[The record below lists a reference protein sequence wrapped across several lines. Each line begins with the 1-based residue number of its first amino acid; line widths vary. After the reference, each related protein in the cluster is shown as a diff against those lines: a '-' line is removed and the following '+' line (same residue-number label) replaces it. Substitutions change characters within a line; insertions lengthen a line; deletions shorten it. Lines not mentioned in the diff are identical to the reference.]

1 MKIIYDVMG
10 GDNAP
15 LEIIKGAI
23 KSKNELNIDVVLVGD
38 SVRITEIFDELNED
52 INKFDV
58 VNATEVIDNDE
69 EPAMAIRKKKDSSIV
84 VGLKLLTEESGDG
97 FISAGN
103 TGAILAG
110 GMFIV
115 KRLENVQRT
124 PIGSLMPTMGQPC
137 LLIDAGAN
145 VDTTPELLN
154 QFAYMGSVYM
164 KEVLGRE
171 NPTVGL
177 LNIGKEK
184 GKGNNLYKAA
194 HELMET
200 NENINF
206 VGNFEGRE
214 VPFGTVDILVADGFD
229 GNVFLKTYEGTS
241 MMILEILKSNIGKEP
256 DMEKMLILKNFVGKS
271 FAALD
276 YRLTGGAP
284 LLGLNKPVVKAHG
297 SSDEL
302 AIFGATKQMVL
313 YIKND
318 VIGKMKENL

>member
-15 LEIIKGAI
+15 IEIIKGAI
-23 KSKNELNIDVVLVGD
+23 KSKKELNIDVVLVGNVNQIEEVLKD
-38 SVRITEIFDELNED
+38 LNED
-52 INKFDV
+52 ASEYEII
-58 VNATEVIDNDE
+58 NATEIIENDE

-84 VGLKLLTEESGDG
+84 VGLKALAEGNGDG

-115 KRLENVQRT
+115 KRFQNVQRT
-124 PIGSLMPTMGQPC
+124 PIGTLMPTGGKSC

-171 NPTVGL
+171 NPSVGL

-184 GKGNNLYKAA
+184 GKGNTLYKATYDLL
-194 HELMET
+194 ES

-206 VGNFEGRE
+206 QGNYEGRE
-214 VPFGTVDILVADGFD
+214 IPFGLVDIIVADGFD

-241 MMILEILKSNIGKEP
+241 MMILDLLKANIKDENNPDQIMYLKKYLGKT
-256 DMEKMLILKNFVGKS
+256 
-271 FAALD
+271 FAGLD

-284 LLGLNKPVVKAHG
+284 LLGLEKPVLKAHG

-302 AIFGATKQMVL
+302 SIFGATKQMVL
-313 YIKND
+313 YIENN
-318 VIGKMKENL
+318 VIQKMKENL

>member
-206 VGNFEGRE
+206 AGNFEGRE

-302 AIFGATKQMVL
+302 AMFGATKQMVL

>member
-15 LEIIKGAI
+15 LEIIKGAL
-23 KSKNELNIDVVLVGD
+23 KSKNELGIDVVLVGEKTKIEA
-38 SVRITEIFDELNED
+38 VLAELNMDSNAIE
-52 INKFDV
+52 I
-58 VNATEVIDNDE
+58 VNATEVIENDE

-84 VGLKLLTEESGDG
+84 VGLKYLAEGKGDG

-103 TGAILAG
+103 TGAVLAG

-115 KRLENVQRT
+115 KRLDNIQRT
-124 PIGSLMPTMGQPC
+124 PIGTLMPTMGNSC

-164 KEVLGRE
+164 SEVLERP

-184 GKGNNLYKAA
+184 GKGNNLYKATY
-194 HELMET
+194 ELLEN

-206 VGNFEGRE
+206 QGNFEGRE

-241 MMILEILKSNIGKEP
+241 MMILEILKGNIKKET
-256 DMEKMLILKNFVGKS
+256 DMEKAMLLKGFLGKS
-271 FAALD
+271 FATLD

-302 AIFGATKQMVL
+302 SIFGATKQMML
-313 YIKND
+313 YIENN
-318 VIGKMKENL
+318 VIEKMKENL